1 MCRTSWSLFCLCLVS
16 EPDGSTWTPPAPP
29 PNLSVQQPPSGNK
42 NDEDR
47 GRPRKKRSR
56 WGIAKT
62 EIPGMPASISND
74 LTPQQ
79 QKAYIGKCSYIIITF
94 FSSMLSSVIL
104 MSQKGKFVYLFGVMN

>member
-1 MCRTSWSLFCLCLVS
+1 
-16 EPDGSTWTPPAPP
+16 
-29 PNLSVQQPPSGNK
+29 
-42 NDEDR
+42 
-47 GRPRKKRSR
+47 
-56 WGIAKT
+56 
-62 EIPGMPASISND
+62 MPASISND